1 MEKKLAEKYT
11 KLLDKQNYAEKEI
24 NQSIALLSKELEK
37 LKYELSDVI
46 DNKFEHIQ
54 RQLEQETKVLKET
67 YDELSTSLSATS
79 KELNGS
85 FKDKVHHL
93 QAMCAT
99 FFAKI
104 EVSMNTYSSKVEKI
118 EKDHDNFT
126 ANFVNPA
133 KEVDAKIFAMT

>member
-1 MEKKLAEKYT
+1 M
-11 KLLDKQNYAEKEI
+11 
-24 NQSIALLSKELEK
+24 
-37 LKYELSDVI
+37 
-46 DNKFEHIQ
+46 
-54 RQLEQETKVLKET
+54 
-67 YDELSTSLSATS
+67 SATS

-93 QAMCAT
+93 QAMCST

-104 EVSMNTYSSKVEKI
+104 EVSVTAYNKKVEKM
-118 EKDHDNFT
+118 EKDHDSFT

>member
-1 MEKKLAEKYT
+1 MEKKLAERFT

-54 RQLEQETKVLKET
+54 RQLEQETKVLKQT

-85 FKDKVHHL
+85 FKEKVHNL
-93 QAMCAT
+93 
-99 FFAKI
+99 
-104 EVSMNTYSSKVEKI
+104 
-118 EKDHDNFT
+118 
-126 ANFVNPA
+126 
-133 KEVDAKIFAMT
+133 

>member
-1 MEKKLAEKYT
+1 MINHDALISNIQATLEENKKDREDLHGRCDVQEQRTTLLNDNMEKKLAERFT

-54 RQLEQETKVLKET
+54 RQLEQETKVLKQT

-85 FKDKVHHL
+85 FKEKVHHL
-93 QAMCAT
+93 
-99 FFAKI
+99 
-104 EVSMNTYSSKVEKI
+104 
-118 EKDHDNFT
+118 
-126 ANFVNPA
+126 
-133 KEVDAKIFAMT
+133 

>member
-1 MEKKLAEKYT
+1 MINHDALISNIQATLEENKKDREDLHGRCDIQEQRTTLLNDNMEKKLAERFT

-54 RQLEQETKVLKET
+54 RQLEQETKVLKQT

-85 FKDKVHHL
+85 FKEKVHHL
-93 QAMCAT
+93 
-99 FFAKI
+99 
-104 EVSMNTYSSKVEKI
+104 
-118 EKDHDNFT
+118 
-126 ANFVNPA
+126 
-133 KEVDAKIFAMT
+133 